1 MAVSVQQLRQERDQ
15 QASLLRALPGD
26 KDDAAVAVRKRISQL
41 DRQIQAAENPPPPP
55 KKGGAALWVII
66 ILLTLILLIGG
77 GFLGGYLGGQAL
89 NH

>member
-1 MAVSVQQLRQERDQ
+1 MAISVQKLRQEREQ
-15 QASLLRALPGD
+15 QASLLRSLPND

-41 DRQIQAAENPPPPP
+41 DRQIQAAENPAPPP

-66 ILLTLILLIGG
+66 ILLTLILLIGV

-89 NH
+89 S